1 MIRRPPR
8 STRTDSL
15 FPYTTLFRS
24 RRSVGGEGR
33 ALVPPRLQREQS
45 VRQGSAL
52 CAVPLDRRH
61 YRLRPRAGQRD
72 RAQLCAPGDHRMVML
87 ASLLVSA
94 VPAAGAPDQTRA
106 PLTPRDLTEVADI
119 LGPRL
124 SPDGESLVF
133 RVSAPSINRNHKRPA
148 WVV

>member
-72 RAQLCAPGDHRMVML
+72 RAQLRSEEHTSEL
-87 ASLLVSA
+87 QSLMRISYAVFCLKKKNKKTDTISSA
-94 VPAAGAPDQTRA
+94 AVVQNQTM
-106 PLTPRDLTEVADI
+106 
-119 LGPRL
+119 
-124 SPDGESLVF
+124 
-133 RVSAPSINRNHKRPA
+133 N
-148 WVV
+148 